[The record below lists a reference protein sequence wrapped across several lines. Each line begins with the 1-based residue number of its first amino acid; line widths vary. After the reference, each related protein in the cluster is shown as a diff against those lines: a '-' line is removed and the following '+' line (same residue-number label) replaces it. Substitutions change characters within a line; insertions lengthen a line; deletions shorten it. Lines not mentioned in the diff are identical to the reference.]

1 VTLTRRQFLL
11 GSGALAGLGVFAPL
25 AGRVGAAFGAT
36 NVDPATALRRR
47 LVVIYQQGGNDGLNM
62 VSPRGD
68 VAGAPR
74 YSVYRKVRPSIG
86 HDRAVTLPLDR
97 VGDAGWD
104 LGLHPRLQTVHRLYG
119 EGRVAVVQGVD
130 YPSHNYSHFE
140 STDIWQSGL
149 PESSFDSGWIGRHLD
164 RAGIGEGELRAVGL
178 GNELPLALRG
188 QKHQGVEISG
198 LPLAF
203 SDGTDAI
210 ADPRHAAL
218 RSFGTQL
225 WPAPLARFA
234 ADQVELTVAT
244 VEDLERAPAPVSTGN
259 PLANDLLAARTLL
272 TENLGVEVVFVQQGG
287 YDTHAGQLAQHDT
300 LFSQLDG
307 AIEAFFLGTLAGAD
321 LGIGP
326 LPPGL
331 ADRTLVMTTSEFG
344 RRIGETGVGASVAGT
359 DHGAAAPMLLIG
371 PSTGLVPGVH
381 GDHPDMG
388 SVLLPADNLAMTT
401 DLRRVYQSILQ
412 QWLGDP
418 DPNYAGSFDP
428 LPGLF
433 PS

>member
-1 VTLTRRQFLL
+1 MTLSRRQFLL
-11 GSGALAGLGVFAPL
+11 GSGALAGLGVLAPL
-25 AGRVGAAFGAT
+25 SGRVGAAFGAT
-36 NVDPATALRRR
+36 AVDPSTALRRR
-47 LVVIYQQGGNDGLNM
+47 LVIIYQQGGNDGLNM

-86 HDRAVTLPLDR
+86 HDRAVTLPLGR
-97 VGDAGWD
+97 SGDAAWD

-119 EGRVAVVQGVD
+119 QDRVAVVQGVD
-130 YPSHNYSHFE
+130 YPNHNYSHFE

-164 RAGIGEGELRAVGL
+164 RTGIGEGELRAVGF

-188 QKHQGVEISG
+188 KVQQGVEISG
-198 LPLAF
+198 LPLGF

-218 RSFGTQL
+218 RSFGDQL
-225 WPAPLARFA
+225 WTAPLQRRV
-234 ADQVELTVAT
+234 ADEVERTVAT
-244 VEDLERAPAPVSTGN
+244 VDALEAAPAPVVTAN
-259 PLANDLLAARTLL
+259 ALANDLLAARTLL
-272 TENLGVEVVFVQQGG
+272 TENLGVEVVFVQQSG
-287 YDTHAGQLAQHDT
+287 YDTHAGQVAQQDT
-300 LFSQLDG
+300 LLSQLDG
-307 AIEAFFLGTLAGAD
+307 AIEAFYFGTLAGAD

-326 LPPGL
+326 LATGV

-371 PSTGLVPGVH
+371 PGTGLVPGLH
-381 GDHPDMG
+381 GDHPDLG
-388 SVLLPADNLAMTT
+388 SVALPADNLTMTT
-401 DLRRVYQSILQ
+401 DLRRVYQAILQ

-418 DPNYAGSFDP
+418 DPNYSGSFDP

-433 PS
+433 A